1 MSKTSLARSI
11 ALAVVTLDA
20 MGLGL
25 IMPVLP
31 TLLREFLPSSQVTT
45 HYGILLALYA
55 LMQAFF
61 SPVLGWLSDR
71 YGRRPVFLISLAG
84 AAIDYAVM
92 AMASCLWVFYIGR
105 IISGIAGA
113 TGAVASSILADSTH
127 EKSRARWFGYMGTCY
142 GIGMIAGPAI
152 GGLLET
158 FSTHAPF
165 VVASVLNGAGFLLT
179 FFFLS
184 ETRPVS
190 NEKKISKAIHPFAVF
205 RMNGLFWSLLPLL
218 ILFFMVQLLGQLP
231 ATLWVIYGEDQFQWS
246 ASDVGI
252 SLAGYGLA
260 HALFQA
266 FVTGPL
272 STRLGEKR
280 TLLLGMVADATGFLA
295 MALITRGWM
304 VPPVLLFL
312 AAGGVGMPAL
322 QAMLSNTTKADQQ
335 GALQG
340 ILTSLTNVS
349 SVAGPICFS
358 MLYTFSA
365 GVWRGGVWFFG
376 FMLYGVCL
384 LIFCKR
390 EFFQRKAIRRSQ

>member
-1 MSKTSLARSI
+1 MIRRDIARPI

-20 MGLGL
+20 IGLGL

-31 TLLREFLPSSQVTT
+31 SLLRAFLPSSQVTT
-45 HYGILLALYA
+45 HFGILLSLYA

-71 YGRRPVFLISLAG
+71 YGRRPVILMSLAG

-92 AMASCLWVFYIGR
+92 ATAPFLWVLYIGR

-113 TGAVASSILADSTH
+113 TGAVANSILADKTQ
-127 EKSRARWFGYMGTCY
+127 EKSRARWFGYLGTCY

-152 GGLLET
+152 GGVLES
-158 FSTHAPF
+158 FSLHAPF
-165 VVASVLNGAGFLLT
+165 IAASILNGTGFLLA

-190 NEKKISKAIHPFAVF
+190 NEKKISEVTHSFAIL
-205 RMNGLFWSLLPLL
+205 RMKGLFWSLFPLL
-218 ILFFMVQLLGQLP
+218 SLYFLIQLLGQLP
-231 ATLWVIYGEDQFQWS
+231 ATLWVIYGEDQFHWS
-246 ASDVGI
+246 ASQVGI

-272 STRLGEKR
+272 ATRLGEKR
-280 TLLLGMVADATGFLA
+280 TLLLGMVADAIGFLA
-295 MALITRGWM
+295 MAFITRGWM

-312 AAGGVGMPAL
+312 AAGGIGMPAL
-322 QAMLSNTTKADQQ
+322 QAMLSNTTKTDQQ
-335 GALQG
+335 GTLQG
-340 ILTSLTNVS
+340 ILTSLTNFS

-358 MLYTFSA
+358 MLYTASA
-365 GVWRGGVWFFG
+365 GTWRGGVWLFG
-376 FMLYGVCL
+376 FVLYGVGL

-390 EFFQRKAIRRSQ
+390 ELSQRDQLCSR